1 MELKMNKDKILAVRI
16 SAEELERLKKLAAE
30 LDIPIGQL
38 VRSALKK
45 IK

>member
-1 MELKMNKDKILAVRI
+1 MNKDKVLAVRI
-16 SAEELERLKKLAAE
+16 SAEELERLKVLAMS

-45 IK
+45 LK